1 MGNSNRKA
9 SSLTLKESRFVSAYL
24 TAPSIKEAAISAG
37 YISNPSSQGC
47 RVLNRKRVQNA
58 IQTEQQGLQERHQID
73 RDNLA
78 RKFLTAYQEA
88 HDRSDVMGMIKAVRE
103 LGLLCGLYDTTEPS
117 KSDGR
122 VDMSG
127 MSDAELRELV
137 ESG

>member
-1 MGNSNRKA
+1 MGNSNQTT
-9 SSLTLKESRFVSAYL
+9 SSLTLKESRFVTAYL
-24 TAPSIKEAAISAG
+24 TATSIKEAAISAG